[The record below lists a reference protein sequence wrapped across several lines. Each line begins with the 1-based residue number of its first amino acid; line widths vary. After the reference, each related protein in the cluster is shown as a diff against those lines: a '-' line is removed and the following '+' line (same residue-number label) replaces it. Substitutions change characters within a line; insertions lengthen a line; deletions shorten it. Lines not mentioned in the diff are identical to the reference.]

1 MDGLEKD
8 PQLLNQAHFRITY
21 NGPKPKNRMQL
32 NAASLLLQAAYVTCL
47 IAVWS
52 FLIFEIVLCFQK
64 YEQWPTYHNH
74 TILQQ
79 KHAKFPDIT
88 FCTAGKHGLKAKVL
102 LVKTGKFTKSDIS
115 RFVNLLLM
123 LKILETWSLSRWL
136 CWKAWQQRNY
146 WLEEPNR

>member
-1 MDGLEKD
+1 MD
-8 PQLLNQAHFRITY
+8 PN
-21 NGPKPKNRMQL
+21 PKHRMQVR
-32 NAASLLLQAAYVTCL
+32 AASLLLQAAYVTCL

-52 FLIFEIVLCFQK
+52 LLIFEIVLCFQK

-102 LVKTGKFTKSDIS
+102 WVKNMKIYKISHFTLCQSSFDKNS
-115 RFVNLLLM
+115 RNMV
-123 LKILETWSLSRWL
+123 S
-136 CWKAWQQRNY
+136 Q
-146 WLEEPNR
+146 